1 MQHVHICNLKL
12 ISFFSHYHEQGG
24 EARLNVLVIDV
35 VLCGPIKREI
45 QR

>member
-1 MQHVHICNLKL
+1 MQHVHVFNLKL
-12 ISFFSHYHEQGG
+12 IRFFSHYQEQGG
-24 EARLNVLVIDV
+24 EARLTVLVIDV